1 MKSGKPHEAQ
11 LLLSSHNTSLMDLE
25 ILRRDEIWLM
35 DTDDDRAS
43 RLSSMSKH
51 HLRRREMI
59 AKHYLRGRYG
69 AVPLIDA
76 VE

>member
-1 MKSGKPHEAQ
+1 MPHEAQ

-35 DTDDDRAS
+35 DTDGDRAS

-69 AVPLIDA
+69 GVPRIDA